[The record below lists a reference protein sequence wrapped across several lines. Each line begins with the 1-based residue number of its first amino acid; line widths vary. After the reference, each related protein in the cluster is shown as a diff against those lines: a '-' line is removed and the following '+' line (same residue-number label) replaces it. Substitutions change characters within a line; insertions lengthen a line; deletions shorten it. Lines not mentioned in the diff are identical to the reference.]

1 MEGLLHP
8 FSSSSLFCQLAFGT
22 VSLCSSSREEN
33 NTSDV
38 ILSSFERPGYS
49 SFVVEKFFGCPL
61 WSHLTA
67 PYVLVPWEHSPL
79 GSFPQNFSSD
89 LKICLTLTS
98 LKESSS
104 SFSRHFSC
112 FIMIFGQDHDSLTA
126 WGEPFC
132 EGFLPGLGLGN
143 THLGVCSFP

>member
-1 MEGLLHP
+1 MFLYKALLLEWRAYVVEVLLHP

-22 VSLCSSSREEN
+22 VSLFSSSREEN

-61 WSHLTA
+61 WSHLAA

-79 GSFPQNFSSD
+79 GSFHR
-89 LKICLTLTS
+89 TS
-98 LKESSS
+98 
-104 SFSRHFSC
+104 
-112 FIMIFGQDHDSLTA
+112 QVT
-126 WGEPFC
+126 
-132 EGFLPGLGLGN
+132 
-143 THLGVCSFP
+143 